1 MMSAWREDKS
11 TKMTA
16 GSIKRRR
23 VKHKITADQERISDI
38 HDDTVRLQVSAV
50 SRVSHSTFSAQRRK
64 SGVVPVSPISHA
76 QSNALFTPTKS
87 KSKRN
92 QFFKRGRIKKVKS
105 ILKSTR
111 SLPHVKERRSV
122 SEYFIHLFVFIC
134 VHAGVTNFGRLEG
147 CNYICLIIRC
157 LIFAKFD

>member
-1 MMSAWREDKS
+1 MMSVPWREDKS
-11 TKMTA
+11 STKMAA
-16 GSIKRRR
+16 GSIKRRPI
-23 VKHKITADQERISDI
+23 KPKITADQESKS
-38 HDDTVRLQVSAV
+38 DTVRSQVSAV
-50 SRVSHSTFSAQRRK
+50 SSVSHSPFSVQQRK
-64 SGVVPVSPISHA
+64 SRVVPVSPISHA
-76 QSNALFTPTKS
+76 QPNALVTPTKS

-134 VHAGVTNFGRLEG
+134 VNAGVTNFGRFEG